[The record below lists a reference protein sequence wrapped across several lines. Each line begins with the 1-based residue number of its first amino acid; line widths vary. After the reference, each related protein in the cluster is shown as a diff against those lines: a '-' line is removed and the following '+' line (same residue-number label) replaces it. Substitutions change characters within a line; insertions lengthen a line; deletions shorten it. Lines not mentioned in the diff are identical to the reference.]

1 MYFFA
6 GKKNHMNYSSG
17 LGLAITTINFDNK
30 CIFPLGKTFF
40 LLGKVHIFFKLI
52 WICHHDNQFG

>member
-1 MYFFA
+1 
-6 GKKNHMNYSSG
+6 MNYSSG

-40 LLGKVHIFFKLI
+40 FTWKSTYILQVDLDLPPRQSI
-52 WICHHDNQFG
+52 WIINVFFEDA